1 MRVTLVIKKPA
12 IRAQKQTRIL
22 DIVRHLV
29 VILSIKLNYFF
40 FFFLERPASAMA
52 MSPRTERTLQEIDRD
67 INQIW
72 RELQEL
78 EKLPNGTYRP
88 RGGSNGS
95 VSGAGVASKPNLP
108 PSGHAPSGHAPS
120 GHAPSAS
127 PVTPV
132 RIKASYVASAA
143 TPTKYSTNDPPPV
156 AVSTPSSQRR
166 TIWDMDSEMPSTGGA
181 ATVATPSTGGVATV
195 ATPPVAGGSK
205 SNPVTPQVPK
215 KIELPPRAAPS
226 PVPPTAP
233 ASHSGVFSHD
243 FSAILRISPRVKE
256 WS

>member
-1 MRVTLVIKKPA
+1 M
-12 IRAQKQTRIL
+12 
-22 DIVRHLV
+22 

-95 VSGAGVASKPNLP
+95 VSGAGVGSKPNLP

-166 TIWDMDSEMPSTGGA
+166 TIWDMDSEMPTTGGA
-181 ATVATPSTGGVATV
+181 ATVAT
-195 ATPPVAGGSK
+195 PVAGGSK

-233 ASHSGVFSHD
+233 TSHSGVFSHG
-243 FSAILRISPRVKE
+243 FRCNS
-256 WS
+256 

>member
-1 MRVTLVIKKPA
+1 
-12 IRAQKQTRIL
+12 
-22 DIVRHLV
+22 
-29 VILSIKLNYFF
+29 
-40 FFFLERPASAMA
+40 MA

-108 PSGHAPSGHAPS
+108 PSGHAPS

-181 ATVATPSTGGVATV
+181 ATVATP
-195 ATPPVAGGSK
+195 PVAGGSK

-215 KIELPPRAAPS
+215 KIELPPRSAPS

-243 FSAILRISPRVKE
+243 FSAIVRMNSLQEEVLGIGAC
-256 WS
+256 

>member
-1 MRVTLVIKKPA
+1 
-12 IRAQKQTRIL
+12 
-22 DIVRHLV
+22 
-29 VILSIKLNYFF
+29 
-40 FFFLERPASAMA
+40 MA

-120 GHAPSAS
+120 AS

-166 TIWDMDSEMPSTGGA
+166 TIWDMDSEMPTTGGA
-181 ATVATPSTGGVATV
+181 ATVATPS
-195 ATPPVAGGSK
+195 AGGSK

-233 ASHSGVFSHD
+233 ASHSGVFSHG
-243 FSAILRISPRVKE
+243 FSAMGRISSSQGEVLVVAVC
-256 WS
+256 